1 MVTQYVY
8 DIFKDIKNAMVTHK
22 VMEYYENTPP
32 GKQSIKFN
40 TVFDVKM
47 NFLRNEA
54 MLVTGGLMT

>member
-1 MVTQYVY
+1 MFIN
-8 DIFKDIKNAMVTHK
+8 IFKDIKNVIVNYK
-22 VMEYYENTPP
+22 IMEDYENTPP
-32 GKQSIKFN
+32 GKQLIKFN

>member
-1 MVTQYVY
+1 
-8 DIFKDIKNAMVTHK
+8 
-22 VMEYYENTPP
+22 MEDYEDTPP
-32 GKQSIKFN
+32 RKQLIKFN